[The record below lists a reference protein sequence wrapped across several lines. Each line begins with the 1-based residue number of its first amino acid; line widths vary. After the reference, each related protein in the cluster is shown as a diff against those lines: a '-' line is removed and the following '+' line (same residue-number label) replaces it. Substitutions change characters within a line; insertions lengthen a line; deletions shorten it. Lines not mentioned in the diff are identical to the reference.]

1 MTDTTTPAER
11 AALEQ
16 RERQRRLACIPRALV
31 RSAVRYDELRK
42 LSDEELK
49 VWMAEHPADASRIS
63 AAARKRD
70 RRAEEKREHLTL
82 ATPEEASHAAG

>member
-1 MTDTTTPAER
+1 MTDGTTQADRAEI
-11 AALEQ
+11 EQ

-42 LSDEELK
+42 LSEDELK
-49 VWMAEHPADASRIS
+49 AWMAAHPADAVRIS
-63 AAARKRD
+63 AAS
-70 RRAEEKREHLTL
+70 EKRRRKSGADAL